1 MADISLQ
8 GVNAY
13 ANSGSFLD
21 NHLAQKAA
29 KQPTEAVPETK
40 VSGEASASE
49 AIKNTQEQATE
60 AKDTVEIKEPA
71 KEKTEY
77 KTINDILADMNDSL
91 SKLSKEPS
99 ADDRK
104 KVDEELKGLQKELQK
119 FVGSY
124 NDAMK
129 YATSYGNEDLLKSAT
144 EMASRTDTYSGAL
157 QGIGVGVK
165 NDNSLFMI
173 QNQTAGERKAIQSL
187 FGGNYSYGAKTR
199 DTLADIL
206 KELNQGKTYKAITYD
221 PMNVSGAE

>member
-13 ANSGSFLD
+13 ANSSSFLD
-21 NHLAQKAA
+21 NHLAQKAGQQPIEA
-29 KQPTEAVPETK
+29 KTETK
-40 VSGEASASE
+40 IDGEATASD
-49 AIKNTQEQATE
+49 AIKNNQEQAAE
-60 AKDTVEIKEPA
+60 SKDTVEITEPA

-77 KTINDILADMNDSL
+77 KTINDIISDMNASL
-91 SKLSKEPS
+91 KKLGGEPS

-104 KVDEELKGLQKELQK
+104 KVDDELKGLQQELQK

-206 KELNQGKTYKAITYD
+206 KELNQGKTYKANTYD
-221 PMNVSGAE
+221 PMNVSGVE